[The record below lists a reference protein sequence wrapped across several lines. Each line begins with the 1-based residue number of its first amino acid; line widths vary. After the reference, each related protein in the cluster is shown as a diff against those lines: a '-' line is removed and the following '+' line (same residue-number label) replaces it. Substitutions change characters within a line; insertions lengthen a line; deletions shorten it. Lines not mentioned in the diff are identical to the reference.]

1 MAAPVQEA
9 SAVRSRPDTR
19 LTKAHKA
26 GRLRCTR
33 TLNSEM
39 LAPSHWDCLRSGIDA
54 MKRVLMLALVR
65 GAAPLLAPR
74 HAVRSFARRPA
85 PKKRPSVSMALCVA
99 ASRKRIEDPV
109 ASRYRRRRRTPES
122 TALPEGETPSTP
134 STRLGA
140 SLRRAHL
147 CRETPHADA
156 IDARVDDTVS
166 TQARPPRRPKKGTS
180 NFTTSQR
187 EDHPAVTQSGRG
199 SRRGG

>member
-1 MAAPVQEA
+1 MWPLFQEA
-9 SAVRSRPDTR
+9 SADRSRPGTR
-19 LTKAHKA
+19 LAKARKGKTLHPHSQLGDACTKSLGLPA
-26 GRLRCTR
+26 
-33 TLNSEM
+33 
-39 LAPSHWDCLRSGIDA
+39 RSGIDA
-54 MKRVLMLALVR
+54 MKRILMLALVR

-140 SLRRAHL
+140 STRNA
-147 CRETPHADA
+147 
-156 IDARVDDTVS
+156 AR
-166 TQARPPRRPKKGTS
+166 
-180 NFTTSQR
+180 
-187 EDHPAVTQSGRG
+187 
-199 SRRGG
+199 